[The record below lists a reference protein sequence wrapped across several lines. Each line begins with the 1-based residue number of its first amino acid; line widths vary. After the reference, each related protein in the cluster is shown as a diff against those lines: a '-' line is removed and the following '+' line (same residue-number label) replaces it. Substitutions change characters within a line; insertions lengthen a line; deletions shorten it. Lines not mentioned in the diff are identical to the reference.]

1 MSIIL
6 IITQSVIKIV
16 GTGMAGL
23 RTSNEEIND
32 IIKIVKS
39 FKEFGL
45 LIKDV
50 SETIKNEAIE

>member
-23 RTSNEEIND
+23 TTSNEEIND

-50 SETIKNEAIE
+50 SETTKNEAIE

>member
-23 RTSNEEIND
+23 TISNEEIDD

>member
-1 MSIIL
+1 MSMIL

-23 RTSNEEIND
+23 TISNEEIDD